1 MKRTAAIF
9 GGNSGMGEATARL
22 LLSKGWN
29 VFIVDHSIRKT
40 PIKGA
45 DPFYAEVENTVTIQ
59 RAFEHISK
67 ATGRL
72 DFLMNCTGI
81 HSGKSITDTTDKDL
95 DEIFGI
101 NTIGTAKVVRE
112 GYKLLSETDGSSI
125 LLISSDN
132 GLDGDADAPLY
143 CATKHA
149 IVGLVRSLAL
159 TYKRTGVRVN
169 CLCPGP
175 VDTPFLRDA
184 CGNDL
189 AVIEA
194 TAKSNPLGRLIEPRQ
209 IAEVAVLLATNRAMN
224 GCIWGVDG
232 GVHYS
237 GGSNEPPKVIR
248 L

>member
-1 MKRTAAIF
+1 MNKTAAIF

-29 VFIVDHSIRKT
+29 VFVVDYSIRET

-45 DPFYAEVENTVTIQ
+45 NLFYAEVGNTVSIQ
-59 RAFEHISK
+59 RVFEHISK

-72 DFLMNCTGI
+72 DFLMNSAGI
-81 HSGKSITDTTDKDL
+81 HSGKSITQTTDADL
-95 DEIFGI
+95 DEIMCI
-101 NTIGTAKVVRE
+101 NTIGTTRVVRE

-125 LLISSDN
+125 LVISSDN

-143 CATKHA
+143 CATKHS

-175 VDTPFLRDA
+175 VDTPFLRNA
-184 CGNDL
+184 CGNDP

-194 TAKSNPLGRLIEPRQ
+194 TAKSNPLGRLIEPRE
-209 IAEVAVLLATNRAMN
+209 IAEVAVLLATNRALN
-224 GCIWGVDG
+224 GCIWNIDG
-232 GVHYS
+232 GAHYS
-237 GGSNEPPKVIR
+237 GGNNEPPKVR
-248 L
+248 GL